1 MMRVIKTW
9 MGDYEK
15 YYFIREP
22 QARKVD
28 PGDLTAQVALKERLQ
43 CKDFHWSVL
52 SLCFIL
58 SFNLQVHGERCLRR
72 LDQLSPPS

>member
-22 QARKVD
+22 QAQRVD
-28 PGDLTAQVALKERLQ
+28 PGDLTAQLALKERLQ
-43 CKDFHWSVL
+43 CKDFHWLAISKILL
-52 SLCFIL
+52 SIF
-58 SFNLQVHGERCLRR
+58 LQVHGECCL
-72 LDQLSPPS
+72 